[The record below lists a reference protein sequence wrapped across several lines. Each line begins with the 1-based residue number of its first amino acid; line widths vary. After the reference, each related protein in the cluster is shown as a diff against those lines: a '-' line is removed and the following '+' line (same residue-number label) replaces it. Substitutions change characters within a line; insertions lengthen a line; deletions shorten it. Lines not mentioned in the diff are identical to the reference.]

1 MGLRFVKTCRRLALL
16 TLSAALVAGFAGC
29 SKSTPAIKQGG
40 GPSGVKKSSAIAVQ
54 ITYPETETLERR
66 TEFAG
71 KLAAAQSVK
80 VYPEVGGT
88 VAKTYFN
95 AGDTVKKG
103 DLLFELNDADAQT
116 ALKKAELAYQK
127 TLADIASAESGSANA
142 LTELQYQNAITAAQN
157 SYERARDS
165 LEVATGDDF
174 DLVNFKRYRK
184 NLKNAEDA
192 YDDDQSAENWD
203 AYNKAMK
210 DYTDMLD
217 DYASY
222 SNYKDQITKFE
233 TAYDDYLAALDKYD
247 IYKSMTTGENAA
259 SRDITRSQA
268 ELTYQDA
275 QKAVSDHKV
284 YAPVS
289 GVIAAKSVSAYNVI
303 SAQTSSYVISQEG
316 LPTVSF
322 NLSEGGASA
331 MTLGAPVVV
340 TYNGKEYNAEVIELS
355 PEADSSTG
363 LYPAKAQFI
372 ENIGDL
378 TRSGAVVKVM
388 AVTAQ
393 EKNTLTVSI
402 DNIYYEGNQPYLYIY
417 DDGIAKRNDVT
428 IGMMTVDKVSVT
440 SGITANDAIITTWHP
455 SLKDGAK
462 VSNKQL
468 DDDSASSEAAPQD
481 GVHPNEAPVKKEG

>member
-1 MGLRFVKTCRRLALL
+1 MGSKFLKTRRRLVLLALS
-16 TLSAALVAGFAGC
+16 TALVACFAGC
-29 SKSTPAIKQGG
+29 NKSTPAIKQGD
-40 GPSGVKKSSAIAVQ
+40 GPSGAKKGSAIAVQ
-54 ITYPETETLERR
+54 ITYPETETLERQ

-71 KLAAAQSVK
+71 KLAAAQSIK

-88 VAKTYFN
+88 VSKTYFN

-157 SYERARDS
+157 SYENARDS

-184 NLKNAEDA
+184 NLKSAEEA
-192 YDDDQSAENWD
+192 YDDDQSAENWE

-210 DYTDMLD
+210 DYNDMLD

-222 SNYKDQITKFE
+222 TNYKTLITKFE
-233 TAYDDYLAALDKYD
+233 TTYDDYLTALDKYD

-259 SRDITRSQA
+259 TRDITRSQA

-275 QKAVSDHKV
+275 QKALNDHKV

-289 GVIAAKSVSAYNVI
+289 GVIAAKNISDYNVI
-303 SAQTSSYVISQEG
+303 SAQTSSYIISQEG

-331 MTLGAPVVV
+331 MTLGATVVV

-363 LYPAKAQFI
+363 LYPAKAQFT
-372 ENIGDL
+372 ENMGDV

-417 DDGIAKRNDVT
+417 DNGTAKRVDITV
-428 IGMMTVDKVSVT
+428 GMTTVDKVSVT

-455 SLKDGAK
+455 SLKDGVK

-468 DDDSASSEAAPQD
+468 DSNNESSEGTPQD
-481 GVHPNEAPVKKEG
+481 GVHPNETSVKKEG